1 MKAPSIVKASLAA
14 AATGL
19 FVLSGAGAASADATI
34 TIPSSHIDIAEIVCA
49 LDGNGNP
56 EYEVGTHIE
65 YGGIGD
71 VPNGTSVLSD
81 YLFQYD
87 QSNSS
92 GYLSAPGAFFGNWVA
107 SGSSAAEDYIPVI
120 GFHYEPDSALC
131 AQTVTIDVQN
141 VSGSASVGFVSNAPD
156 AGMLGNG
163 STSTT
168 NSNAVTLGNPLT
180 GSLYAEHVHG
190 TWTFAGL
197 ATGQTYPLK
206 FVVSIPGEGTTT
218 LSTAYFRV
226 QP

>member
-1 MKAPSIVKASLAA
+1 MKAPSFVKAGLAA

-19 FVLSGAGAASADATI
+19 FVLAGAGAASADATI
-34 TIPSSHIDIAEIVCA
+34 TVPSSHIDIAEIVCT

-56 EYEVGTHIE
+56 EYEIGTHIE

-87 QSNSS
+87 QSASS
-92 GYLSAPGAFFGNWVA
+92 GYLTAPGGFFGNWVA
-107 SGSSAAEDYIPVI
+107 SGASAAEDFIPAI
-120 GFHYEPDSALC
+120 GFHYEPESPLC
-131 AQTVTIDVQN
+131 AATVTVDVQN
-141 VSGSASVGFVSNAPD
+141 ATGSASVGFVSNVPAT
-156 AGMLGNG
+156 GFLNNG

-168 NSNAVTLGNPLT
+168 NNNVVTLGNPLT
-180 GSLYAEHVHG
+180 GSLYAEHIHG
-190 TWTFAGL
+190 AWTFAGP
-197 ATGQTYPLK
+197 AAGQTYPLK
-206 FVVSIPGEGTTT
+206 FVVSIPGSGSTT